1 MSDTRGDFMPQTD
14 ISEDEAYAKEQCKSC
29 KWRAYENCKDCFF
42 NEFYEPKDAAQI
54 KEASK

>member
-1 MSDTRGDFMPQTD
+1 MPQTD

-29 KWRAYENCKDCFF
+29 KWRADENCKDCFF
-42 NEFYEPKDAAQI
+42 NEFYEPEDAAQL